1 MHITVSSLPLA
12 HLKPR
17 ITMKN
22 VGSEST
28 LNFKF
33 YRLILPLSNKN
44 PTCSELGSEKMGLCG
59 ESISL
64 ETSGQGVP
72 FIV

>member
-1 MHITVSSLPLA
+1 
-12 HLKPR
+12 
-17 ITMKN
+17 MKN